1 MRVDKIGVAPQAKDV
16 KNVSFTKDGMDGRK
30 VILRDNIY
38 RRWVS
43 TPVNED
49 TYGQLL
55 AEYSSYLQSNVC
67 DDKMVRSDIIAVLYK
82 GLIEKFNKWLRIGI
96 YED

>member
-1 MRVDKIGVAPQAKDV
+1 MRVDRIGVTPQATSLKNISFMKDEME
-16 KNVSFTKDGMDGRK
+16 NRK

-49 TYGQLL
+49 TYEQLL

-67 DDKMVRSDIIAVLYK
+67 DDKIIRTDIIAVLYK
-82 GLIEKFNKWLRIGI
+82 GLIEKFNKWLRLGKE
-96 YED
+96 ED

>member
-1 MRVDKIGVAPQAKDV
+1 MRVDRIGVAPQATSLR
-16 KNVSFTKDGMDGRK
+16 NTSFIKDGMENRK

-49 TYGQLL
+49 TYEQLL
-55 AEYSSYLQSNVC
+55 AEYSSYLHSSICN
-67 DDKMVRSDIIAVLYK
+67 DRMVRTDIIAVLYK
-82 GLIEKFNKWLRIGI
+82 GLIEKFNKWLRLG
-96 YED
+96 EEN